1 MELKWLPVNTSSSK
15 GKNLIPW
22 LILEIGVL
30 GLLTSDGKISIYSMP
45 NIEPKNY
52 QNKAISL
59 TPILEISIENV
70 YFTQF
75 AWYPLNPFDK
85 LLVGDIVGNIYLYQI
100 KAGDK
105 K

>member
-1 MELKWLPVNTSSSK
+1 LK
-15 GKNLIPW
+15 
-22 LILEIGVL
+22 ILEIGVL

-45 NIEPKNY
+45 NIDSKSQPL
-52 QNKAISL
+52 KAVSL
-59 TPILEISIENV
+59 TSILEISIENV

-75 AWYPLNPFDK
+75 SWYPLCPFDK